1 MKQINRHKN
10 TDNHKRITTLSRIF
24 INWKLTMQTTTI
36 KSDKSSKCEVCGL
49 TLAGLSV
56 AGLAGFAIY
65 NFIITIIAVISFT
78 NNDVEDVCPNS
89 ELWWWALFIGI
100 IWPFLLSNGAKNA
113 AESKEESMPFFQVF
127 VWICMLTSFIIW
139 AWDQLWGVPGFAND
153 TCAMDNFG
161 TYNSTDGADN
171 DGYKLFTA
179 VQMQMYLYMIIDAI
193 FVLGICGIGGC
204 LVVGSYQDAKKDS
217 GTSASTDYRSNESV

>member
-1 MKQINRHKN
+1 M
-10 TDNHKRITTLSRIF
+10 SSSS
-24 INWKLTMQTTTI
+24 TI
-36 KSDKSSKCEVCGL
+36 VYVNNSDKSSKCQVCGL
-49 TLAGLSV
+49 TLAGFSV
-56 AGLAGFAIY
+56 AGLVCFAIY
-65 NFIITIIAVISFT
+65 NFIMTVIAVISFT

-113 AESKEESMPFFQVF
+113 AESKEESMPFLQVF
-127 VWICMLTSFIIW
+127 VWICVLTAFIVW
-139 AWDQLWGVPGFAND
+139 AWDQLWGVSGFAND

-171 DGYKLFTA
+171 DGHNLFTA
-179 VQMQMYLYMIIDAI
+179 VEYWMYLYMIIDAI

-204 LVVGSYQDAKKDS
+204 LVVDSCREEGGDITTTTGADYGGNGS
-217 GTSASTDYRSNESV
+217 V